1 MKHKLSAAVMLSC
14 ALLAGAQTES
24 TDSIPV
30 KELEEI
36 VVEAP
41 KVVRK
46 ADMEVYHPSQSA
58 VEASKN
64 GLQLL
69 TNLMIPTLAVS
80 DVLGTVEAAGQ
91 SVQLRIN
98 GRESTITQVRALLP
112 ETIKRVEWIDNPG
125 LRYGGATYVLN
136 FIVTNPT
143 VGGSLQTQA
152 RPALNQ
158 AWGFYMADAKFN
170 TGTRSGRSA
179 QITS

>member
-1 MKHKLSAAVMLSC
+1 MSGATKVVAEVPVCGNFFIYVKEGVTIGDIFRLNGKKVPFKNFINRNEQILPIEMKHKLSAAVMLPC

-98 GRESTITQVRALLP
+98 GRE
-112 ETIKRVEWIDNPG
+112 
-125 LRYGGATYVLN
+125 
-136 FIVTNPT
+136 
-143 VGGSLQTQA
+143 
-152 RPALNQ
+152 
-158 AWGFYMADAKFN
+158 
-170 TGTRSGRSA
+170 
-179 QITS
+179 

>member
-1 MKHKLSAAVMLSC
+1 MKHMLSVVVALPC

-24 TDSIPV
+24 PDSIPV

-41 KVVRK
+41 KVIRK

-69 TNLMIPTLAVS
+69 GNLMIPTLTVS
-80 DVLGTVEAAGQ
+80 DVLGTVQAAGE

-98 GRESTITQVRALLP
+98 GRPSTIDQVRALLP
-112 ETIKRVEWIDNPG
+112 
-125 LRYGGATYVLN
+125 
-136 FIVTNPT
+136 
-143 VGGSLQTQA
+143 
-152 RPALNQ
+152 
-158 AWGFYMADAKFN
+158 
-170 TGTRSGRSA
+170 
-179 QITS
+179 

>member
-1 MKHKLSAAVMLSC
+1 MKHKLSAAVMLPC

-24 TDSIPV
+24 ADSIPV

-98 GRESTITQVRALLP
+98 GRESTITQVVHCFLKQSSAWSGLTIPDCVTAELHTCSILLSQILLS
-112 ETIKRVEWIDNPG
+112 E
-125 LRYGGATYVLN
+125 
-136 FIVTNPT
+136 
-143 VGGSLQTQA
+143 A
-152 RPALNQ
+152 RSRRRLV
-158 AWGFYMADAKFN
+158 
-170 TGTRSGRSA
+170 RH
-179 QITS
+179 